1 MILFPIKRMW
11 WGVKTGGSELQARGL
26 GTTIS
31 GNFRSNSGFEV
42 HCRGRAGLGLS
53 PDLPLVKMLP
63 EA

>member
-1 MILFPIKRMW
+1 MW